1 MCDRNSYKF
10 FEENSKNPLT
20 NYIIYGII
28 KLYQEREEMI
38 KMNFWLIVLLVNMVV
53 AVLVLIFTY
62 ELAFTTARIIKSIP
76 NYPKKKISFGE
87 KLFSFLSTIVKSLI
101 PIYNIMVLFG
111 LLFCDRQEMIER
123 IKEQLYAEM
132 GE

>member
-1 MCDRNSYKF
+1 
-10 FEENSKNPLT
+10 
-20 NYIIYGII
+20 
-28 KLYQEREEMI
+28 MI
-38 KMNFWLIVLLVNMVV
+38 KMNFWLIALLINVFV

-62 ELAFTTARIIKSIP
+62 DLAFTTVRVIKSMP

-87 KLFSFLSTIVKSLI
+87 KLFSFLSTVAKSLI
-101 PIYNIMVLFG
+101 PIYNIITLIG

-123 IKEQLYAEM
+123 VKEDYYAEM

>member
-1 MCDRNSYKF
+1 
-10 FEENSKNPLT
+10 
-20 NYIIYGII
+20 
-28 KLYQEREEMI
+28 
-38 KMNFWLIVLLVNMVV
+38 MNFWLIALLINVFV

-62 ELAFTTARIIKSIP
+62 DLAFTTVRVIKSMP

-87 KLFSFLSTIVKSLI
+87 KLFSFLSTVAKSLI
-101 PIYNIMVLFG
+101 PIYNIITLIG

-123 IKEQLYAEM
+123 VKADYYTEM

>member
-1 MCDRNSYKF
+1 
-10 FEENSKNPLT
+10 
-20 NYIIYGII
+20 
-28 KLYQEREEMI
+28 
-38 KMNFWLIVLLVNMVV
+38 MNFWLIALLINVFV

-62 ELAFTTARIIKSIP
+62 DLAFTTVRVIKSMP

-101 PIYNIMVLFG
+101 PIYNIIVLIG

-123 IKEQLYAEM
+123 VKADYYAEM

>member
-1 MCDRNSYKF
+1 
-10 FEENSKNPLT
+10 
-20 NYIIYGII
+20 
-28 KLYQEREEMI
+28 MI
-38 KMNFWLIVLLVNMVV
+38 KMNFWLIILLVNVFV

-62 ELAFTTARIIKSIP
+62 DLAFTTVRVIKSMP

-101 PIYNIMVLFG
+101 PIYNIIVLIG

-123 IKEQLYAEM
+123 VKADYYAEM